1 MKTGSVA
8 HRLGIKS
15 PKTVI
20 SWTELFSEFFSQTA
34 KGGNGLQRDYNHND
48 VAILNTIRIER
59 QRDTDWED
67 IRRALAEGYID
78 ANLPLEAA
86 VIEGENALAIYGQI
100 KNLESALATANSEL
114 ERVRTESREEIE
126 RIRIESKTEIERL
139 HNENE
144 IIRRQS
150 KEHEEQ
156 ILREAKDRELQ
167 LLRDIKDKE
176 AQLASDIKQ
185 LNTEIKELF
194 GEVGAWRARFEML
207 KERLDENEKDK

>member
-8 HRLGIKS
+8 HKLGIKS

-20 SWTELFSEFFSQTA
+20 SWTEMFSEFFSEGA

-48 VAILNTIRIER
+48 LAVINTIKVER

-67 IRRALAEGYID
+67 IRKKLDEGYLESS
-78 ANLPLEAA
+78 LPLEAT
-86 VIEGENALAIYGQI
+86 VIEGENALAVYGQI
-100 KNLESALATANSEL
+100 RSLEAALATANTEL
-114 ERVRTESREEIE
+114 DRVRTES
-126 RIRIESKTEIERL
+126 KAEIERL

-144 IIRRQS
+144 KIRS
-150 KEHEEQ
+150 EYKDHEEQ
-156 ILREAKDRELQ
+156 LIQNAKEREMQ
-167 LLRDIKDKE
+167 LLKEIKERE
-176 AQLASDIKQ
+176 AQLANDIKQ

-207 KERLDENEKDK
+207 KERLDDHDKNK